1 MLQNTFLHIP
11 GINKTGETE
20 IWKNNVYSWNEFLE
34 NHHKVN
40 IKRKE
45 HVCQYIEKSLQAHQ
59 DQNHNFFINDLP
71 SNEHW
76 RVYRDFKCCFLD
88 IETTGLSKH
97 RNDLTMVGLYDGNES
112 KVFVNGKNLHLF
124 PEEISKYQTIITY
137 NGKCFDLPFLHAK
150 FPKINF
156 SQFHIDL
163 RYPLRDLGYMGGL
176 KRIEK
181 EVGIQRDDD
190 LQDVDGYEAV
200 RLWYKYKRGDEKAL
214 DLLTKYNIADVENLK
229 VLMDFAFNKLKH
241 KHFLSKIE

>member
-1 MLQNTFLHIP
+1 M
-11 GINKTGETE
+11 ETE

-34 NHHKVN
+34 NHDQIN

-45 HVCQYIEKSLQAHQ
+45 HVCQYIKKSLQAHQ
-59 DQNHNFFINDLP
+59 DQNHNFFINEFP

-97 RNDLTMVGLYDGNES
+97 RNDLTMIGIYDGQES
-112 KVFVNGKNLHLF
+112 KVFVNGKNLHQF
-124 PEEISKYQTIITY
+124 PEEIAKYQTIITF
-137 NGKCFDLPFLHAK
+137 NGKCFDLPFLKNK
-150 FPKINF
+150 FPEIDFNH
-156 SQFHIDL
+156 FHIDL
-163 RYPLRDLGYMGGL
+163 RYPLRELGYMGGL

-200 RLWYKYKRGDEKAL
+200 RLWYKYKRGDENAL
-214 DLLTKYNIADVENLK
+214 KLLTKYNIADVENLK
-229 VLMDFAFNKLKH
+229 TLMDFAFQKLKH
-241 KHFLSKIE
+241 KHFFSKIE